1 MYVCIYI
8 NMIKKRSLLLFIK
21 EYRVHYNDSTGST
34 TTTAVSPILGTNF
47 FEFEFFMYV
56 PKTTLKFLKS
66 VWVIYRRGLGHLPGS
81 RVPVYNTNGHIDE
94 HPSNTRRYGTFYKK
108 TFFWLRLSLFSLI
121 LSRTGFFFYVFY
133 TSYFPYIRFSLF
145 YESLPPSLPGVFIT
159 GGHS

>member
-1 MYVCIYI
+1 MYVCLHI

-21 EYRVHYNDSTGST
+21 EYRVHYNDSTGS

-66 VWVIYRRGLGHLPGS
+66 VWVIYRRGLGHLPGA

-108 TFFWLRLSLFSLI
+108 TFFGCVYPFFLLFFPGLAFI
-121 LSRTGFFFYVFY
+121 FTFFY